1 MMQQA
6 LFALQGVLDLPLQI
20 DTSDVEAMEV
30 GLRHYNGKA
39 MLNSVNGKQES
50 MHAVFP
56 LVKKYGAVVVCLCLD
71 ESGIPPTAEG
81 RIAIAKKIIATAAE
95 YGIPK
100 HQLVFDALVMTVST
114 DKRNA
119 IETLKAVRILRH
131 ELGVATTLGVSNIS
145 FGLPKREM
153 INTAFFTLALEAGL
167 SAGIMNPSATP

>member
-1 MMQQA
+1 MDVNVGLPEIDEPAMMQQA

-71 ESGIPPTAEG
+71 ESGIPLRQKG
-81 RIAIAKKIIATAAE
+81 
-95 YGIPK
+95 
-100 HQLVFDALVMTVST
+100 ALPLPRRSLPPLRNTVS
-114 DKRNA
+114 
-119 IETLKAVRILRH
+119 
-131 ELGVATTLGVSNIS
+131 
-145 FGLPKREM
+145 
-153 INTAFFTLALEAGL
+153 L
-167 SAGIMNPSATP
+167 STSWCLTRW